1 MKLSET
7 RTDAPFI
14 LLKGEPGL
22 RKSTQAL
29 SFAKLGKQYWFSY
42 DRKMSG
48 IIIPAKNWG
57 IDLSTIEYDDY
68 DDWNKARMK
77 LEYLA
82 QNGRDFKGGIIMD
95 SVTTMAD
102 AALRQTLK
110 LKVGATRSSGAAA
123 GKLIG
128 GIAVN
133 ELEDYNAE
141 AGAINEMMA
150 LLKDINTFH
159 KVPVILI
166 AHVIEVGQKPGQAS
180 TTSNRRIV
188 TAGKAPAAKIPAVC
202 TEVYHFNFKPGIV
215 AGTGGYV
222 MITENNGDDFARTSI
237 GLPKEMPFTDEP
249 LYEKWVKPAL
259 EKMNGVK

>member
-1 MKLSET
+1 MT
-7 RTDAPFI
+7 
-14 LLKGEPGL
+14 GEPGL

-29 SFAKLGKQYWFSY
+29 SFAKAGPQFWLSF

-48 IIIPAKNWG
+48 ILIPARNWG
-57 IDLSTIEYDDY
+57 IDLSTIDYEDY
-68 DDWNKARMK
+68 DDWAKAAKK
-77 LEYLA
+77 LEELSMNAKKYT
-82 QNGRDFKGGIIMD
+82 GGIIVD
-95 SVTTMAD
+95 SITTMAD

-110 LKVGATRSSGAAA
+110 IKIGQTRSSGQKA
-123 GKLIG
+123 GKLVG

-133 ELEDYNAE
+133 EIEDYNAE

-159 KVPVILI
+159 KIPVILI
-166 AHVIEVGQKPGQAS
+166 AHVFESGHKPGQTG
-180 TTSNRRIV
+180 TTVNRRIV

-202 TEVYHFNFKPGIV
+202 TEVIHFNLKPGV
-215 AGTGGYV
+215 VEGTGSFV

-249 LYEKWVKPAL
+249 LYEKWFKPAMD
-259 EKMNGVK
+259 KMNAGK

>member
-1 MKLSET
+1 MKLS
-7 RTDAPFI
+7 DAKIDTPFI

-29 SFAKLGKQYWFSY
+29 SFAKAGPQYWFSF

-48 IIIPAKNWG
+48 ILIPAKKWG
-57 IDLSTIEYDDY
+57 IDTSIIEYDDY
-68 DDWNKARMK
+68 DDWNKAALK
-77 LEYLA
+77 LEQLQMNASKY
-82 QNGRDFKGGIIMD
+82 KGGIILD

-110 LKVGATRSSGAAA
+110 LKIGTSRSSGAKA
-123 GKLIG
+123 GKLVG

-133 ELEDYNAE
+133 EMEDYNAE

-159 KVPVILI
+159 KIPVILI
-166 AHVIEVGQKPGQAS
+166 AHVFESGQKQGS
-180 TTSNRRIV
+180 TTSLRKIV

-202 TEVYHFNFKPGIV
+202 TEVIHFNLKPGVI
-215 AGTGGYV
+215 AGTGSYV
-222 MITENNGDDFARTSI
+222 MITESNGDDFARTSI
-237 GLPKEMPFTDEP
+237 ALPSQMEFTDEP
-249 LYEKWVKPAL
+249 LYEKWFKPAMD
-259 EKMNGVK
+259 KMNEAK